1 MAKVKQTASG
11 ETIIAIC
18 DEFNHRVH
26 ETIPA
31 AGDLLIVD
39 ATSNLDRSDTKLFHL
54 MCPSPIGGLPLGTI
68 ITTKADQPT
77 LSEALDLYKTLLNN
91 NSFYGRGANLGP
103 VLTITDDDSAE
114 RNAISYAWSQTILL
128 LCQFHLLKAIWDW
141 LWKASH
147 KIEHRDRPNLL
158 NLFKKI
164 VYAENSEDFNTFI
177 ENMKC
182 DETYNRYEN
191 FKEHIEGKVLPR
203 YKEWSLKE
211 RIENSLPN
219 HNQNTTNYV

>member
-1 MAKVKQTASG
+1 MSHPIFLEVN
-11 ETIIAIC
+11 I
-18 DEFNHRVH
+18 
-26 ETIPA
+26 
-31 AGDLLIVD
+31 LI
-39 ATSNLDRSDTKLFHL
+39 N
-54 MCPSPIGGLPLGTI
+54 TI
-68 ITTKADQPT
+68 ITQ
-77 LSEALDLYKTLLNN
+77 SYLYNVYCITQRLLC
-91 NSFYGRGANLGP
+91 
-103 VLTITDDDSAE
+103 
-114 RNAISYAWSQTILL
+114 ISYAWSQTILL

-191 FKEHIEGKVLPR
+191 FKEHTERKVLPR
-203 YKEWSLKE
+203 YKEWSLNE

-219 HNQNTTNYV
+219 HNQNTPNYV